1 MTYYEVKAKVDQI
14 VTREFELLVAANGG
28 EEEVESLV
36 REALS
41 AYPKGVP
48 NGKKLPRIEV
58 VDSNYW
64 IPRDIDIVSIEERE
78 DDDGSDRPKRA

>member
-1 MTYYEVKAKVDQI
+1 MTYYEVRAKVDQI
-14 VTREFELLVAANGG
+14 VTREFDLLVVSNGG

-41 AYPKGVP
+41 VYPKGLP

-58 VDSNYW
+58 LDSNYW
-64 IPRDIDIVSIEERE
+64 IPRDIDIVSIQERE
-78 DDDGSDRPKRA
+78 GGDKNDGPKRA